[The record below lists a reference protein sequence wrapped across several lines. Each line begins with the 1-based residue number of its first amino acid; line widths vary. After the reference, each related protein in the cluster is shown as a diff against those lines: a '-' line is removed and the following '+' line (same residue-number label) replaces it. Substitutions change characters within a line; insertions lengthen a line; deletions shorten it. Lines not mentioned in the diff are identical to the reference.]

1 MNQAAAAAAV
11 RQENLA
17 LLYQGLFTGIV
28 RIQGGRQQISNAEA
42 FRRRTKEALAEV
54 SREAIKRNYAA
65 EHTMETDFSVVAVLD
80 EVILNSHDPCRNEW
94 AEKPLQ
100 QDLFGVATAGDMF
113 FRRVDKLLARN
124 ETPEIADMLE
134 VYYLCL
140 LLGFEGRYAI
150 GDNKAELHMIADRV
164 RHRIAHIRGETGYFS
179 PRGMLPEE
187 APATVKPDALSVT
200 LRKAAIAAGGA
211 AVALLVVFW
220 IHLLWRGSAVH
231 DAAARA
237 LLQ

>member
-1 MNQAAAAAAV
+1 MNHAAAPAPA
-11 RQENLA
+11 RRENLA

-28 RIQGGRQQISNAEA
+28 RIQSGRQQISNTEA
-42 FRRRTKEALAEV
+42 FRRRMKEALAEV

-65 EHTMETDFSVVAVLD
+65 EHTMETDFAVVAFLD

-100 QDLFGVATAGDMF
+100 QDLFGLATAGDMF

-124 ETPEIADMLE
+124 ESPEIADMLE

-140 LLGFEGRYAI
+140 LLGFEGKYAI
-150 GDNKAELHMIADRV
+150 SDNKTELHVIADRI
-164 RHRIAHIRGETGYFS
+164 RHRIAHIRGEPGYFS
-179 PRGMLPEE
+179 PQGMLPEE
-187 APATVKPDALSVT
+187 QPVIVKPDSLAIT
-200 LRKAAIAAGGA
+200 LRKAAITAGAA

-220 IHLLWRGSAVH
+220 IHLLWRGTQVH
-231 DAAARA
+231 DVVARA